1 MQENKSL
8 VAQNE
13 NLIQAINS
21 RDEGKKMLRSAPID
35 EFFNGEQYD
44 LVVTILAKALRN
56 TETDTRAYELLEGIL
71 AENEVQGEG
80 MAVDETLKRVL
91 SKGENIKERDLLDLQ
106 SLGFEVISDSNHYR
120 LIYKGNEKYVITL
133 HKTPSDAR
141 SGKNLVSDILKTIS
155 IYR

>member
-1 MQENKSL
+1 MANTLTISPHSEKMKGMYVRIATRS
-8 VAQNE
+8 
-13 NLIQAINS
+13 
-21 RDEGKKMLRSAPID
+21 KKRCFPVLRSKT
-35 EFFNGEQYD
+35 FKVTNGTSTQ
-44 LVVTILAKALRN
+44 
-56 TETDTRAYELLEGIL
+56 GIL

-80 MAVDETLKRVL
+80 RAVDEMLKRVL